1 MKTLEKIMKNHEKIM
16 GAYLR
21 SALAKFRC
29 GVAPIRIETGRYE
42 RLPLESRL
50 CSQCNSVENECHII
64 CDCPLYEDLRNT
76 LFEYAKP
83 VIQNFETLNSQDK
96 MCAVLSNTARVKYT
110 AKVLHENLV
119 RRRSFI
125 YN

>member
-1 MKTLEKIMKNHEKIM
+1 MQ
-16 GAYLR
+16 
-21 SALAKFRC
+21 
-29 GVAPIRIETGRYE
+29 IETGRYE

-50 CSQCNSVENECHII
+50 CSQCNSVENECHVI

-76 LFEYAKP
+76 LFEYAKA

-96 MCAVLSNTARVKYT
+96 MRAVLSNTAIVKYT
-110 AKVLHENLV
+110 AKILHEILV

>member
-1 MKTLEKIMKNHEKIM
+1 MNLPICH
-16 GAYLR
+16 R

-29 GVAPIRIETGRYE
+29 GVAAIRNETGGYE

-50 CSQCNSVENECHII
+50 CSQCNSVENECHVI

-83 VIQNFETLNSQDK
+83 VIQNFVTLNSQDK
-96 MCAVLSNTARVKYT
+96 MCAVLSNTAIVKYT
-110 AKVLHENLV
+110 ARILNEILAG
-119 RRRSFI
+119 RRSFI